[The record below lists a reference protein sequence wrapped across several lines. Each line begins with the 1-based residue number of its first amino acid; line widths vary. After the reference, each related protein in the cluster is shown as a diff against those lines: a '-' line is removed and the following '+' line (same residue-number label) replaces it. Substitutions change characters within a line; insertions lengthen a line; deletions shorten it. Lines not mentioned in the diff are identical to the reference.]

1 MLPNFTKVIDD
12 FNNKKEVSDLTFILE
27 EKQEEEKKEN
37 ENVQKKL
44 KKSKRQKKE
53 KVERI
58 FNCHK
63 SLFMLS
69 SPFWKDVLQTEDQKE
84 KLSVH
89 LDSVDPKVFGDYIS
103 FVYSHKP
110 PKLETAAQ
118 YFHLYSL
125 ARQFKTYDLDTLCFE
140 NINKTLTIDN
150 ALEYFDYSLQSR
162 STTLVSKM
170 KSYIEKHSFQILSQK
185 GVFNGIPEHTL
196 VQLLRIDQFPVPE
209 IEMFRRIIER
219 GIYLCKE
226 KFKIEPSRRNITS
239 SIFSLS
245 KFVYF
250 QLILPVYYAEI
261 IEHFDFEYFEMNTPK
276 SKINHNGSLLN
287 LKNTKWIENISP
299 QALEPKQKKK
309 KKNTISIIFQPNQN
323 NVLLDHPSSIISQY
337 KDTKSNS
344 TRMKISNSIAVNA
357 YHQTEGHNWVKMKS
371 SDEEYMAQSNEEDDD
386 DYDQDHVDSESSEY
400 EGGEYVNLKRK
411 RKSNNVFGVTH
422 DDDLKDFIID
432 DEDEDKDED
441 EEEDEDE
448 DEEMESLE
456 MKIPKIKYQKKKKP
470 KKKEKKE
477 REEKYKDKEN
487 KKEKDSN
494 QEHTE
499 KSLVEKLK
507 DLKKQFPNTNKKRM
521 QRKVPSDLK
530 SNEFQTETIIRK
542 GKAYVKK
549 VSKGMA
555 PRPKPRKALR
565 KIKVMYCTTESK
577 PLRIENI
584 CTSIR
589 WQGIENIEICDLQES
604 TPTLETL
611 GKYDVVFLSTVPNK
625 QLLNQKEFGDTL
637 ARYIDNGGGLVLTTY
652 CSMAASA
659 AGKPAKTAIQGRIVS
674 KHYLPLSLGKVIRAG
689 KQHPRTLLG
698 EITDKEHIL
707 VRGVNEFEGG
717 GVSHRLQTSFV
728 CKKNERGA
736 VVAYLNDGLP
746 FIAWK
751 QKMKTEKSGRVVAL
765 NMNPLCGTSEVHG
778 NGKFWLVSSNGFEII
793 SNAIEFAANKVFN

>member
-1 MLPNFTKVIDD
+1 MLPNFTKVIDE

-27 EKQEEEKKEN
+27 EKQEKEEEEN
-37 ENVQKKL
+37 GQTKL
-44 KKSKRQKKE
+44 TKSKRQKKE
-53 KVERI
+53 KAERI

-63 SLFMLS
+63 SLFILS

-89 LDSVDPKVFGDYIS
+89 LDSVDPQVFGDYIS
-103 FVYSHKP
+103 FVYSHKA
-110 PKLETAAQ
+110 PKLETAVQ

-140 NINKTLTIDN
+140 NINKTLSIDN
-150 ALEYFDYSLQSR
+150 ALEYFDYAIQSR

-185 GVFNGIPEHTL
+185 GVFNGIPEQTL
-196 VQLLRIDQFPVPE
+196 VRLLQSDQYPVPE

-226 KFKIEPSRRNITS
+226 KFKIEPSKRNITS
-239 SIFSLS
+239 SIFNLS

-250 QLILPVYYAEI
+250 QLILPFNYAEI
-261 IEHFDFEYFEMNTPK
+261 TEHFDFEYFEMNRTK
-276 SKINHNGSLLN
+276 SKINSNGSLLN
-287 LKNTKWIENISP
+287 LRNTKWIENISP
-299 QALEPKQKKK
+299 KGLESKQKKK
-309 KKNTISIIFQPNQN
+309 KKNTIAIIFQPNQN

-357 YHQTEGHNWVKMKS
+357 YHQNEGHNWVKMKS
-371 SDEEYMAQSNEEDDD
+371 SDEEYMAQSNEEEDDHF
-386 DYDQDHVDSESSEY
+386 DQDHVDSELSEE
-400 EGGEYVNLKRK
+400 EGDGKAKLKRK
-411 RKSNNVFGVTH
+411 RKSNNTIGDKD
-422 DDDLKDFIID
+422 DDDLKGFIIN
-432 DEDEDKDED
+432 EDED
-441 EEEDEDE
+441 EDEDE

-456 MKIPKIKYQKKKKP
+456 MKIPKRKSQKKKKSQ
-470 KKKEKKE
+470 KEKKQKDKKTKE
-477 REEKYKDKEN
+477 REKKDKE
-487 KKEKDSN
+487 KENDTYYRN
-494 QEHTE
+494 IE
-499 KSLVEKLK
+499 KLFLKKLK
-507 DLKKQFPNTNKKRM
+507 DLKKQFPKTNKKRT
-521 QRKVPSDLK
+521 QRKVSSDLK

-555 PRPKPRKALR
+555 PRPKPRKELR
-565 KIKVMYCTTESK
+565 KIKVMYCTTEPK
-577 PLRIENI
+577 APRIENI

-589 WQGIENIEICDLQES
+589 WQGITNIDICDLKES

-611 GKYDVVFLSTVPNK
+611 GKYDVVFLSTVPNT
-625 QLLNQKEFGDTL
+625 QLLNQKEFGDIL

-659 AGKPAKTAIQGRIVS
+659 SGKPAKTAIQGRIVS
-674 KHYLPLSLGKVIRAG
+674 RHYLPLSLGKVIRAG

-698 EITDKEHIL
+698 EITDKEHML

-751 QKMKTEKSGRVVAL
+751 QKLKPEKSGRVVVL
-765 NMNPLCGTSEVHG
+765 NMNPLCGTSEIHG